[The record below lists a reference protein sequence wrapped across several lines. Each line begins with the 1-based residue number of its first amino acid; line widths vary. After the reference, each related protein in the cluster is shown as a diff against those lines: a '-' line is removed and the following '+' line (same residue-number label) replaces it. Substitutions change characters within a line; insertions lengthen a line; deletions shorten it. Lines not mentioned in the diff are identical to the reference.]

1 MGGKSVTDSKLRNS
15 VVMLFTPSGNCTGIL
30 LDEKTV
36 ITAAHCLLNED
47 GEKELNVSVGYF
59 GQSSLPSSLQDA
71 KEVLSYK
78 MEAGKDVGLVF
89 LTDKF
94 SRDENDSLPILS
106 LPEIS
111 DEDEFC
117 LVGTGQNNSMSLQ
130 ILCDFHFIAQTK
142 EGTVH
147 IYNQIGSLAGG
158 DHGDSGGP
166 VFRKNAHGILE
177 LVGILSGGTIYKENN
192 VETRINVFTK
202 ISNPSALNWINKNIS
217 NHVQNLF

>member
-1 MGGKSVTDSKLRNS
+1 MKTLIIISYLILALSESSHAVVGGKSVTDSKLRNS

-130 ILCDFHFIAQTK
+130 ILCDFHFIALFFFKQKTAY
-142 EGTVH
+142 E
-147 IYNQIGSLAGG
+147 ILA
-158 DHGDSGGP
+158 
-166 VFRKNAHGILE
+166 
-177 LVGILSGGTIYKENN
+177 
-192 VETRINVFTK
+192 
-202 ISNPSALNWINKNIS
+202 
-217 NHVQNLF
+217 